1 MTIKE
6 IALNNFRIYKGEN
19 IIDLTSSGKKNIY
32 IVSGRNGFGKT
43 TFLMSMVWC
52 LYGKNMQEVD
62 DIYKKEIVDQGGYS
76 KYIVNS
82 LNRLAKSEGDEKF
95 SVSITF
101 SKINIPEVPCKEITI
116 TRSYIK
122 TAALE
127 EVEVLIDGYPSELAR
142 EVGQEIFIREFIM
155 PIEIAKF
162 FFFDAEKI
170 VNLAEV
176 NTAEQRKNLS
186 RAYSEVLGIKKYE
199 NLKDELENLQ
209 LKLRQESASATE
221 KGQLRQ
227 LEAEVQTC
235 EDRIKENHKLIGE
248 QRERRNE
255 KNKESRD
262 IQEKLIK
269 AGSLITVEE
278 LQKYREQEEELTKK
292 QNELQ
297 NELKD
302 SYDIIPFAIAG
313 ETFLDVSRQLRNE
326 ANYKAAQ
333 FKDENVNDVTNKI
346 LTDLLNTPKPSKLAI
361 DHQVHEFYANAFKG
375 LIRKHFF
382 SDTAPLPE
390 DFKVIHEFS
399 DSERNELQA
408 VLSNIKLSFR
418 ESFKR
423 INGDYNQTR
432 NELNI
437 IRRNIKNAEANQE
450 DPIIADYRKHK
461 DDLDK
466 EVIRIEDTISSLDRE
481 IGELTNE
488 KTQKGK
494 LIETLSRKLKVSQN
508 NIEKDEIITRN
519 IGNLKDFI
527 TKFKAKKKESL
538 EEQILSGLNTLLH
551 KKGFIKKVEVEIIGD
566 DIDIVLK
573 NARGEEI
580 KKESLSKGEQQ
591 MYATALLRGL
601 VEESDIQF
609 PVFIDSPM
617 QKFDEQHAENIVK
630 YFYPNISDQVVIFP
644 LINNELKE
652 KEFNI
657 LSKHVA
663 QTYLITNIDE
673 YQSEFNYGVPAM
685 PLAIAQANANRQS
698 CRAFCYNLFAQR
710 TNPNAAKRIF
720 AAIPNAA

>member
-6 IALNNFRIYKGEN
+6 IELYNFRIYKGEN
-19 IIDLTSSGKKNIY
+19 IIDLTRNGKKNIF

-62 DIYKKEIVDQGGYS
+62 DLYKKEIVDQGGYS

-82 LNRLAKSEGDEKF
+82 LNRLAKSEDDYNF
-95 SVSITF
+95 HVSISFTDV
-101 SKINIPEVPCKEITI
+101 NIPEVPCKQIVVK
-116 TRSYIK
+116 RSYNSK
-122 TAALE
+122 TSVFE
-127 EVEVLIDGYPSELAR
+127 EVEVLIDGYPSELAK
-142 EVGQEIFIREFIM
+142 EVGPEIFIREFIM

-170 VNLAEV
+170 VSLAEV

-199 NLKDELENLQ
+199 DIKNELESLQ
-209 LKLRQESASATE
+209 LSIKQESASASE
-221 KGQLRQ
+221 KGQLKQ
-227 LEAEVQTC
+227 LEAEVDTC
-235 EDRIKENHKLIGE
+235 VARIEENHNEIEVLK
-248 QRERRNE
+248 ERRCE

-278 LQKYREQEEELTKK
+278 LQKFRDQEDLLIKR

-302 SYDIIPFAIAG
+302 SHDIIPFAIAG
-313 ETFLDVSRQLRNE
+313 EIFLDVSKQLENE
-326 ANYKAAQ
+326 ANFKATQ
-333 FKDENVNDVTNKI
+333 FKNENINDVTNKI
-346 LTDLLNTPKPSKLAI
+346 LTDLLNIPKPDKLAI
-361 DHQVHEFYANAFKG
+361 DHQVHEFYSTVFKN

-382 SDTAPLPE
+382 SDIEALPE
-390 DFKVIHEFS
+390 DFKVIHEYS

-408 VLSNIKLSFR
+408 LLSNIRLSFR

-423 INGDYNQTR
+423 INGDFNQTR
-432 NELNI
+432 NELNGF
-437 IRRNIKNAEANQE
+437 RRRIKDAEANQE
-450 DPIIADYRKHK
+450 DPIIADFRKSK
-461 DDLDK
+461 EDLDK
-466 EVIRIEDTISSLDRE
+466 EIIRIDETIDSLNRE
-481 IGELTNE
+481 IGEFTNE

-494 LIETLSRKLKVSQN
+494 LIETLSRRLKVSEN
-508 NIEKDEIITRN
+508 NREKDAIISRN
-519 IGNLKDFI
+519 IHNLKDFI

-538 EEQILSGLNTLLH
+538 ETQILNGLNTLLH
-551 KKGFIKKVEVEIIGD
+551 KRGFIKRVDVEIIGD
-566 DIDIVLK
+566 DIDIILRNV
-573 NARGEEI
+573 RGEEI

-630 YFYPNISDQVVIFP
+630 YFYPHISEQVVIFP
-644 LINNELKE
+644 LINKELTARE
-652 KEFNI
+652 YDI
-657 LSKHVA
+657 LSTHIS
-663 QTYLITNIDE
+663 QTYLIHNVHEDK
-673 YQSEFNYGVPAM
+673 SEFLSIEPDKFLLTYNRMYN
-685 PLAIAQANANRQS
+685 NAD
-698 CRAFCYNLFAQR
+698 
-710 TNPNAAKRIF
+710 
-720 AAIPNAA
+720 

>member
-6 IALNNFRIYKGEN
+6 VELFNFRIYKDLN
-19 IIDLTSSGKKNIY
+19 IIDLTSKLDKNIF
-32 IVSGRNGFGKT
+32 IISGRNGFGKT

-52 LYGKNMQEVD
+52 MYGRNMQEVD
-62 DIYKKEIVDQGGYS
+62 DLYKKEIVDQGGYS
-76 KYIVNS
+76 KYISNS
-82 LNRLAKSEGDEKF
+82 LNRLSRAEEDYNF
-95 SVSITF
+95 HVSITF
-101 SKINIPEVPCKEITI
+101 TDVNIPEVPCKEIVVK
-116 TRSYIK
+116 RSYNAK
-122 TAALE
+122 TSTVE
-127 EVEVLIDGYPSELAR
+127 EIEILIDGYPSELAK
-142 EVGQEIFIREFIM
+142 EVGHEIFIREFIM

-176 NTAEQRKNLS
+176 NTAEQRRNLS
-186 RAYSEVLGIKKYE
+186 RAYSEVLGIKKYDD
-199 NLKDELENLQ
+199 LRKELENLQ
-209 LKLRQESASATE
+209 LKIRQESASASE
-221 KGQLRQ
+221 KGQLKQ
-227 LEAEVQTC
+227 LEAEVETWD
-235 EDRIKENHKLIGE
+235 ERIVENQQRIHELKEK
-248 QRERRNE
+248 RDE

-278 LQKYREQEEELTKK
+278 LIKFRLQEDELTKR
-292 QNELQ
+292 QSELQ

-313 ETFLDVSRQLRNE
+313 ENFLNVCVQLENE
-326 ANYKAAQ
+326 ANYKSAKY
-333 FKDENVNDVTNKI
+333 KDENVSDVTNKI
-346 LTDLLNTPKPSKLAI
+346 LTDLLNTPKPDKLAI
-361 DHQVHEFYANAFKG
+361 DHQVHEFYANTFKS

-382 SDTAPLPE
+382 SDTSPLPE

-399 DSERNELQA
+399 DSERNELLA
-408 VLSNIKLSFR
+408 VLSNIRLSFR

-423 INGDYNQTR
+423 IIGDYNQTR
-432 NELNI
+432 NELNS
-437 IRRNIKNAEANQE
+437 IRRRIKDAEANQE
-450 DPIIADYRKHK
+450 DPIIAAYRKHK

-481 IGELTNE
+481 IGVFGNE
-488 KTQKGK
+488 KVQKGK
-494 LIETLSRKLKVSQN
+494 LIESLSRKLKVTQN
-508 NIEKDEIITRN
+508 NFEKDSIVSRN
-519 IGNLKDFI
+519 ICNLKDFI
-527 TKFKAKKKESL
+527 ANFKKKKKESL
-538 EEQILSGLNTLLH
+538 EAQILSGLNTLMH

-566 DIDIVLK
+566 DIDILLK

-644 LINNELKE
+644 LINKELTE
-652 KEFNI
+652 KEFNV
-657 LSKHVA
+657 LSKHIA
-663 QTYLITNIDE
+663 QTFLINNLNEDK
-673 YQSEFNYGVPAM
+673 SEF
-685 PLAIAQANANRQS
+685 IALEPDQFFNTYNRL
-698 CRAFCYNLFAQR
+698 YN
-710 TNPNAAKRIF
+710 NVD
-720 AAIPNAA
+720 

>member
-6 IALNNFRIYKGEN
+6 IELYNFRIYKGEN
-19 IIDLTSSGKKNIY
+19 TIDLTSEGKKNIFV
-32 IVSGRNGFGKT
+32 VSGRNGFGKT

-62 DIYKKEIVDQGGYS
+62 DLYKKEIVDQGGYS

-82 LNRLAKSEGDEKF
+82 LNRLAKAEEDYNF
-95 SVSITF
+95 HVSITF
-101 SKINIPEVPCKEITI
+101 TDVNIPEVPCKEIVVK
-116 TRSYIK
+116 RSYNAK
-122 TAALE
+122 TSVAE
-127 EVEVLIDGYPSELAR
+127 EVEVLIDGYPSELAK

-170 VNLAEV
+170 VSLAEV

-199 NLKDELENLQ
+199 DIKNELENLQ
-209 LKLRQESASATE
+209 LKLRQDSASASE
-221 KGQLRQ
+221 KGQLKQ
-227 LEAEVQTC
+227 LEAEVETC
-235 EDRIKENHKLIGE
+235 EIKIEENHKKIGE
-248 QRERRNE
+248 LREKRNE
-255 KNKESRD
+255 KNKDSRD

-278 LQKYREQEEELTKK
+278 LQRLRDQEDELTKR
-292 QNELQ
+292 QNDLQ

-313 ETFLDVSRQLRNE
+313 EKFLDVSRQLENE
-326 ANYKAAQ
+326 ANHKAAQ
-333 FKDENVNDVTNKI
+333 FKNENVNDVTNKI
-346 LTDLLNTPKPSKLAI
+346 LTDLLNIPKPDKFAI
-361 DHQVHEFYANAFKG
+361 DHQVHDFYANAFKT

-382 SDTAPLPE
+382 SDTEALPE

-408 VLSNIKLSFR
+408 VISNIRLSFR

-423 INGDYNQTR
+423 INGDFNQTK
-432 NELNI
+432 NELNG
-437 IRRNIKNAEANQE
+437 IRRRIKDAEANQE
-450 DPIIADYRKHK
+450 DPIIAEYRKNK
-461 DDLDK
+461 EELDK
-466 EVIRIEDTISSLDRE
+466 EIIRIDETIDSLNRE
-481 IGELTNE
+481 IGEFTNE

-494 LIETLSRKLKVSQN
+494 LIETLSRKLKVSEN
-508 NIEKDEIITRN
+508 NLEKDAIITRN
-519 IGNLKDFI
+519 IQNLKDFI

-551 KKGFIKKVEVEIIGD
+551 KKGFIKKVEVEIIGE

-630 YFYPNISDQVVIFP
+630 YFYPNISEQVVIFP
-644 LINNELKE
+644 LINKELTE
-652 KEFNI
+652 REFNI
-657 LSKHVA
+657 LSKHIA
-663 QTYLITNIDE
+663 QTYLIHNVHEDK
-673 YQSEFNYGVPAM
+673 SEFMTIEPDKFLRTYNRMYN
-685 PLAIAQANANRQS
+685 NAD
-698 CRAFCYNLFAQR
+698 
-710 TNPNAAKRIF
+710 
-720 AAIPNAA
+720 

>member
-19 IIDLTSSGKKNIY
+19 IIDLTSSGKKNIF

-199 NLKDELENLQ
+199 NIKDELENLQ

-346 LTDLLNTPKPSKLAI
+346 LTDLLNTPKPNKLAI
-361 DHQVHEFYANAFKG
+361 DHQVHEFYANTFKG

-644 LINNELKE
+644 LINKELTE
-652 KEFNI
+652 REFNI
-657 LSKHVA
+657 LSKHIA
-663 QTYLITNIDE
+663 QTFLINNIHEDK
-673 YQSEFNYGVPAM
+673 SEF
-685 PLAIAQANANRQS
+685 LAIEPEKFLKTYNRMYNNAD
-698 CRAFCYNLFAQR
+698 
-710 TNPNAAKRIF
+710 
-720 AAIPNAA
+720 

>member
-6 IALNNFRIYKGEN
+6 IELHNFRIYKGEN
-19 IIDLTSSGKKNIY
+19 IINLSTEGERNIL
-32 IVSGRNGFGKT
+32 VLSGRNGFGKT

-62 DIYKKEIVDQGGYS
+62 DLYKKEIADQGGYS
-76 KYIVNS
+76 KYISNS
-82 LNRLAKSEGDEKF
+82 VNRLARTEEDYNFHVLIKF
-95 SVSITF
+95 VDV
-101 SKINIPEVPCKEITI
+101 NIPEVPCKEIVVK
-116 TRSYIK
+116 RSYNAK
-122 TAALE
+122 TSITE
-127 EVEVLIDGYPSELAR
+127 EVEVLIDGYPSELAK
-142 EVGQEIFIREFIM
+142 EVGPEIFIREFIM

-199 NLKDELENLQ
+199 DIKNELENLQ
-209 LKLRQESASATE
+209 LKLRQESASAKE
-221 KGQLRQ
+221 KGYLKQLQ
-227 LEAEVQTC
+227 IEVETC
-235 EDRIKENHKLIGE
+235 EERIKENYRLIGE
-248 QRERRNE
+248 QREKKNE

-269 AGSLITVEE
+269 AGSLITVDE
-278 LQKYREQEEELTKK
+278 LQKLLEQEEALTLL

-313 ETFLDVSRQLRNE
+313 EKFLDVTRQLENE
-326 ANYKAAQ
+326 ANFKAAQ

-346 LTDLLNTPKPSKLAI
+346 LTDLLNTPKPEKLAI
-361 DHQVHEFYANAFKG
+361 DHQVHEFYANTFKS

-382 SDTAPLPE
+382 SDTPSLPE

-399 DSERNELQA
+399 DSEKNELLT
-408 VLSNIKLSFR
+408 VLSNIRLSFR

-423 INGDYNQTR
+423 INGDYNQTK
-432 NELNI
+432 NELNA
-437 IRRNIKNAEANQE
+437 IRKRIKDAEANQE
-450 DPIIADYRKHK
+450 NPIISEYRKHK
-461 DDLDK
+461 DVLDK
-466 EVIRIEDTISSLDRE
+466 EVIRIEDTISSFDRE
-481 IGELTNE
+481 IGEFTNE

-494 LIETLSRKLKVSQN
+494 LIEALSRKLKVSEN
-508 NIEKDEIITRN
+508 NVEKDAIITRN
-519 IGNLKDFI
+519 ISNLKDFI

-538 EEQILSGLNTLLH
+538 EEQILKGLNTLLH
-551 KKGFIKKVEVEIIGD
+551 KKGFIRKVEVEIIGD

-573 NARGEEI
+573 NGRNEEI

-617 QKFDEQHAENIVK
+617 QKFDEQHAENIIK
-630 YFYPNISDQVVIFP
+630 YFYPNISEQVVIFP
-644 LINNELKE
+644 LINKELTE
-652 KEFNI
+652 REFNI
-657 LSKHVA
+657 LSKHIA
-663 QTYLITNIDE
+663 QTILINNVHEDK
-673 YQSEFNYGVPAM
+673 SEFLTIEPDNFLRTYNRM
-685 PLAIAQANANRQS
+685 YNNAN
-698 CRAFCYNLFAQR
+698 
-710 TNPNAAKRIF
+710 
-720 AAIPNAA
+720 

>member
-1 MTIKE
+1 MIIKE
-6 IALNNFRIYKGEN
+6 IELYNFRIYKGEN
-19 IIDLTSSGKKNIY
+19 VIDLSTEDKKNIF
-32 IVSGRNGFGKT
+32 IISGRNGFGKT

-52 LYGKNMQEVD
+52 LFGKNMQEVD
-62 DIYKKEIVDQGGYS
+62 DLYKKEIVDQGGYS
-76 KYIVNS
+76 KYIANS
-82 LNRLAKSEGDEKF
+82 LNRLAKVEEDYNF
-95 SVSITF
+95 HVSISFTDV
-101 SKINIPEVPCKEITI
+101 NIPEVPCKEIVVR
-116 TRSYIK
+116 RSYNAK
-122 TAALE
+122 TSIAD
-127 EVEVLIDGYPSELAR
+127 EVEVLMDGYPSELAK

-170 VNLAEV
+170 VSLAEV
-176 NTAEQRKNLS
+176 NTLEQRKNLS
-186 RAYSEVLGIKKYE
+186 RAYSEVLGIRKYE
-199 NLKDELENLQ
+199 DIKNELENLQ
-209 LKLRQESASATE
+209 LKLRQESATAFE
-221 KGQLRQ
+221 KGQLKQ
-227 LEAEVQTC
+227 LEAEVETF
-235 EDRIKENHKLIGE
+235 EERIKENHHKIEE
-248 QRERRNE
+248 QREKKSE

-278 LQKYREQEEELTKK
+278 LQKLRTREDKLIKQ

-313 ETFLDVSRQLRNE
+313 ETFLDVYQQLENE
-326 ANYKAAQ
+326 ASYRVAQ

-346 LTDLLNTPKPSKLAI
+346 LTDLLNIKKPPKLAI
-361 DHQVHEFYANAFKG
+361 DHQVHEFYANAFKD

-382 SDTAPLPE
+382 SDTEPLPD
-390 DFKVIHEFS
+390 DFKIIHEFS
-399 DSERNELQA
+399 DSEKNELQA
-408 VLSNIKLSFR
+408 VLSNLKLSFR

-450 DPIIADYRKHK
+450 DPIIADYRRQK
-461 DDLDK
+461 DSLDK

-481 IGELTNE
+481 IGELMND

-494 LIETLSRKLKVSQN
+494 SIETLSKKLKVSEN
-508 NIEKDEIITRN
+508 NVEKDAIISRN
-519 IGNLKDFI
+519 IGNLKNFI
-527 TKFKAKKKESL
+527 AKFKAKKKESL
-538 EEQILSGLNTLLH
+538 EEQILNGLNTLLH

-566 DIDIVLK
+566 DINIILR

-617 QKFDEQHAENIVK
+617 QKFDEQHAENIVR

-644 LINNELKE
+644 LIGKELNERE
-652 KEFNI
+652 YEI
-657 LSKHVA
+657 LSSHIA
-663 QTYLITNIDE
+663 QTFLINNVHEDK
-673 YQSEFNYGVPAM
+673 SEFLPVEPDKFIETYNRMYND
-685 PLAIAQANANRQS
+685 AN
-698 CRAFCYNLFAQR
+698 
-710 TNPNAAKRIF
+710 
-720 AAIPNAA
+720 